1 MDPGPGQKSMKK
13 LAVAVAATVLVSAL
27 ATAQQAA
34 QPASAQAPPAPP
46 ELATSHPSTKL
57 GPSTRPVAGPPTK
70 AASGASTALPVDA
83 QNQLVKQYC
92 AGCHSDRGKAGGLTL
107 ASFDAATIEEHG
119 DVAEKMIRKLRTG
132 MMPPPNARRPEAAVV
147 QSFIDTLENKI
158 DAAAALNPNPGW
170 RPFQRLN
177 RAEYQRAVRDLVGID
192 VDVTAFLPPDTISRG
207 FDNVAD
213 VQNFSPTLMESYLR
227 AASQIS
233 RLAVGDRNA
242 SPTSVTYKIG
252 RTASQMRHVEGAP
265 MGTRGGTSVVHTF
278 PADGDYVIKMSMH
291 NEPLGGIYGRTSM
304 ATLDVKEQVE
314 VSINGERAALLDL
327 NVRMS
332 ETDPKNS
339 LEIKTP
345 PIHIAAGPQ
354 RVSAAFIQR
363 FDGPLDD
370 LLVPLENTLA
380 DVNISFGVTALPH
393 MRDMTILGPS
403 SVTGVSDTVSRRMI
417 FTCRATTAKE
427 EETCAADIVKRLTAQ
442 AYRGA
447 ATPDDLQDAMLF
459 YEQGRKKGDFE
470 SGIRMAL
477 QSILV
482 SPRFL
487 FRLEQ
492 APPDVKAL
500 KAARTY
506 RVSDQDL
513 ASRLSFF
520 LWGTIPDA
528 ELIKAASLGTL
539 RTPPVLE
546 KQVRRMLADRRSEAL
561 ATRFAGQ
568 WLRLQDLEKIH
579 PDYLLYPQ
587 YDDTLAQAMQRET
600 ELFFDS
606 LVREDRPVLDLLTA
620 DYTFVN
626 ERLAK
631 HYNIPNVTG
640 NAFRR
645 VQTPEYRRGIFG
657 HGSILTL
664 TSVAD
669 RTSPVQRGKWVMEV
683 LLGSPPPP
691 PPPNVPLLDDVKAA
705 IGGKMLS
712 TRERMEEHRKNPAC
726 TSCHRV
732 IDPLGLALENFDATG
747 AWRIKDNEVPV
758 DSVGDLYDGTR
769 MEGPAGLRQA
779 IVKHADVFLL
789 SFTENLMTY
798 ALGRRVEYADMPAI
812 RAIIHDAGRNSNRMS
827 SFVLGVVNST
837 AFRMANAEHHQLT
850 TDAGEAKR
858 SNSSAR

>member
-1 MDPGPGQKSMKK
+1 ITTGDKRRRQKANSAASPPYTRCRVKQMKK
-13 LAVAVAATVLVSAL
+13 LAVAAAATVLLGAGP
-27 ATAQQAA
+27 AAQQATKTTTA
-34 QPASAQAPPAPP
+34 HP
-46 ELATSHPSTKL
+46 TSVLSIE
-57 GPSTRPVAGPPTK
+57 S
-70 AASGASTALPVDA
+70 
-83 QNQLVKQYC
+83 QNQLVGLYC
-92 AGCHSDRGKAGGLTL
+92 ASCHSERGKAGGLTL
-107 ASFDAATIEEHG
+107 AGFDAATIDQHA

-132 MMPPPNARRPEAAVV
+132 MMPPPNARRPDVATVNAFV
-147 QSFIDTLENKI
+147 DALETKM
-158 DAAAALNPNPGW
+158 DAAAATNPNPGW

-177 RAEYQRAVRDLVGID
+177 RSEYHRAVRDLLGID
-192 VDVTAFLPPDTISRG
+192 VDVAAFLPPDTISKG

-213 VQNFSPTLMESYLR
+213 VQTFSPTLMEGYLR

-233 RLAVGDRNA
+233 RLAIGDRSA
-242 SPTSVTYKIG
+242 SATSVTYKIG
-252 RTASQMRHVEGAP
+252 RTGSQMRHVDGAP
-265 MGTRGGTSVVHTF
+265 MGTRGGISVVHTF
-278 PADGDYVIKMSMH
+278 PADGDYVVKVSMH
-291 NEPLGGIYGRTSM
+291 NEPLGGIYGRTTM
-304 ATLDVKEQVE
+304 ATLDIKEQIE
-314 VSINGERAALLDL
+314 VSVNGERVSLVDL

-332 ETDPKNS
+332 EADPKNS
-339 LEIKTP
+339 LDVKTP

-354 RVSAAFIQR
+354 RISAAFIQR
-363 FDGPLDD
+363 FDGPVDD

-393 MRDMTILGPS
+393 LRDMTILGPS
-403 SVTGVSDTVSRRMI
+403 AVTGVSDTISRRMV
-417 FTCRATTAKE
+417 FTCRPTSARE
-427 EETCAADIVKRLTAQ
+427 EETCAAEIVKGLTAR
-442 AYRGA
+442 AFRGA
-447 ATPDDLQDAMLF
+447 ATPDDVQDAMAF
-459 YEQGRKKGDFE
+459 YEKGRKSGDFE
-470 SGIRMAL
+470 DGIRRAL

-482 SPRFL
+482 SPQFL

-492 APPDVKAL
+492 APAQPKSVKVSRAH
-500 KAARTY
+500 RI
-506 RVSDQDL
+506 SDQDL

-520 LWGTIPDA
+520 IWGTLPDA
-528 ELIKAASLGTL
+528 DLMKVAGLGTL
-539 RTPPVLE
+539 HTPAALE

-561 ATRFAGQ
+561 ATRFAFQ

-579 PDYLLYPQ
+579 PDYLLFPQ

-606 LVREDRPVLDLLTA
+606 IVRDDRPVVDLLTA
-620 DYTFVN
+620 DYSFVN

-631 HYNIPNVTG
+631 HYNIPDVTG
-640 NAFRR
+640 NAYRR
-645 VQTPEYRRGIFG
+645 VRLPEYRRGLLG
-657 HGSILTL
+657 QGSILTL

-683 LLGSPPPP
+683 LLGTPPPP
-691 PPPNVPLLDDVKAA
+691 PPPNVPLLDEVKAA

-712 TRERMEEHRKNPAC
+712 TRERMDEHRKNPAC

-758 DSVGDLYDGTR
+758 DSVGDLYDGTK
-769 MEGPAGLRQA
+769 MNGPAGLQQA
-779 IVKHADVFLL
+779 LLKHSDVFLL

-812 RAIIHDAGRNSNRMS
+812 RAIIRDAAKNSNRMS
-827 SFVLGVVNST
+827 AFVLGVVNSA
-837 AFRMANAEHHQLT
+837 AFRMAKTDNEPLT

>member
-1 MDPGPGQKSMKK
+1 MKR
-13 LAVAVAATVLVSAL
+13 LAVAVAATALLSAGMSAQQTAKTTTDKAP
-27 ATAQQAA
+27 ATA
-34 QPASAQAPPAPP
+34 PAMMTAHPRTAKTTPSKGEGSA
-46 ELATSHPSTKL
+46 
-57 GPSTRPVAGPPTK
+57 V
-70 AASGASTALPVDA
+70 LPVDA
-83 QNQLVKQYC
+83 QNQLVGQYC
-92 AGCHSDRGKAGGLTL
+92 ATCHSERGKSGGLVL
-107 ASFDAATIEEHG
+107 AGFDAAKIDQHP

-132 MMPPPNARRPEAAVV
+132 MMPPPNARRPEPQTIKAFVE
-147 QSFIDTLENKI
+147 TLEGTI
-158 DAAAALNPNPGW
+158 DRTAALNPNPGW

-177 RAEYQRAVRDLVGID
+177 RAEYQRAVHDLLGID
-192 VDVTAFLPPDTISRG
+192 VDVTAYLPPDTISKG

-233 RLAVGDRNA
+233 RLAVGDRSA
-242 SPTSVTYKIG
+242 SATSVTYKIG
-252 RTASQMRHVEGAP
+252 RTLSQMRHVDGAP
-265 MGTRGGTSVVHTF
+265 MGTRGGVSVVHTF
-278 PADGDYVIKMSMH
+278 PADGDYVVKVSMH
-291 NEPLGGIYGRTSM
+291 NEPLGGIYGRTTM
-304 ATLDVKEQVE
+304 ATMDIKEQVE
-314 VSINGERAALLDL
+314 VSVNGERAALLDL

-332 ETDPKNS
+332 ETDAKNS
-339 LEIKTP
+339 LDIKTP

-354 RVSAAFIQR
+354 RISAAFIQR

-393 MRDMTILGPS
+393 MRDMTILGPQ
-403 SVTGVSDTVSRRMI
+403 SVTGVSDTVSRRMV
-417 FTCRATTAKE
+417 FTCRPTNAKE
-427 EETCAADIVKRLTAQ
+427 EETCAADIIKRLSTQ

-447 ATPDDLQDAMLF
+447 VTGDDLQDAMQF

-470 SGIRMAL
+470 NGIRMAL

-492 APPDVKAL
+492 APAEVKTVKA
-500 KAARTY
+500 ANVY
-506 RVSDQDL
+506 RISDQDL

-520 LWGTIPDA
+520 IWGATPDA
-528 ELIKAASLGTL
+528 ELLKAASGGAL
-539 RTPPVLE
+539 RTSAGFD
-546 KQVRRMLADRRSEAL
+546 KQVRRMLADRRSQAL
-561 ATRFAGQ
+561 ATRFAAQ

-587 YDDTLAQAMQRET
+587 YDDSLAQAMQRET

-606 LVREDRPVLDLLTA
+606 IVREDRPVLDLLTA
-620 DYTFVN
+620 DYSFVN

-631 HYNIPNVTG
+631 HYNIANVTG
-640 NAFRR
+640 SGFRR
-645 VQTPEYRRGIFG
+645 VEMPEYRRGLFG
-657 HGSILTL
+657 QGSILTL

-691 PPPNVPLLDDVKAA
+691 PPPNVPALDDTKAA
-705 IGGKMLS
+705 KDGKMLT

-726 TSCHRV
+726 SSCHRV

-747 AWRIKDNEVPV
+747 AWRIKDNEVPI
-758 DSVGDLYDGTR
+758 DSVGDLYDGTK
-769 MEGPAGLRQA
+769 MNGPTGLRDA
-779 IVKHADVFLL
+779 ILKHSDVFLL
-789 SFTENLMTY
+789 SFTENMMTY

-812 RAIIHDAGRNSNRMS
+812 RAIVRDAAKNNNRMS
-827 SFVLGVVNST
+827 SFVLGVVNSA
-837 AFRMANAEHHQLT
+837 AFRMAKATDNHQLT
-850 TDAGEAKR
+850 TDAGDARR
-858 SNSSAR
+858 SNSSGR

>member
-1 MDPGPGQKSMKK
+1 MNPGPGQKSMKK
-13 LAVAVAATVLVSAL
+13 LAVAVAATAL
-27 ATAQQAA
+27 IGAGAAAQQAA
-34 QPASAQAPPAPP
+34 QSASAQPPAAPPT
-46 ELATSHPSTKL
+46 LAASHPSTKL
-57 GPSTRPVAGPPTK
+57 GAGPATKPALAPSTKAGAPVS
-70 AASGASTALPVDA
+70 AALSIDS

-119 DVAEKMIRKLRTG
+119 DVAEKIIRKLRTG
-132 MMPPPNARRPEAAVV
+132 MMPPPNARRPEPAVIK
-147 QSFIDTLENKI
+147 SFIDMLENRI
-158 DAAAALNPNPGW
+158 DAAALLNPNPGW

-233 RLAVGDRNA
+233 RFAVGDRNA

-278 PADGDYVIKMSMH
+278 PADGEYVIKMSMH
-291 NEPLGGIYGRTSM
+291 NEPLGGIYGRTTM
-304 ATLDVKEQVE
+304 ATMDIKEQVE
-314 VSINGERAALLDL
+314 VSINGERAALVDL

-332 ETDPKNS
+332 EADPKNS

-417 FTCRATTAKE
+417 FSCRPTTAKE
-427 EETCAADIVKRLTAQ
+427 EETCAADIVKRLSAQ
-442 AYRGA
+442 AYRGV
-447 ATPDDLQDAMLF
+447 ATPDDVQDAMLF

-492 APPDVKAL
+492 APQEVKAV

-520 LWGTIPDA
+520 IWGTVPDA
-528 ELIKAASLGTL
+528 ELIKAAGLGTL
-539 RTPPVLE
+539 RTTAGLE

-561 ATRFAGQ
+561 ATRFAFQ

-587 YDDTLAQAMQRET
+587 YDDTLAEAMQRET

-645 VQTPEYRRGIFG
+645 VQTPEFRRGIFG

-691 PPPNVPLLDDVKAA
+691 PPPNVPTFDESNATDGGRLLTV
-705 IGGKMLS
+705 
-712 TRERMEEHRKNPAC
+712 RERMEQHRKNPAC
-726 TSCHRV
+726 NSCHRV
-732 IDPLGLALENFDATG
+732 IDPLGLALENFDVTG
-747 AWRIKDNEVPV
+747 AWRIRDNGNPV
-758 DSVGDLYDGTR
+758 DPTGDLYDGTK
-769 MEGPAGLRQA
+769 MDGPIGLRNA
-779 IVKHADVFLL
+779 LLKHSDAFVL

-798 ALGRRVEYADMPAI
+798 ALGRRVEFYDMPAVRTVI
-812 RAIIHDAGRNSNRMS
+812 RDAAKNGNKMS
-827 SFVLGVVNST
+827 AFILGVAKSN
-837 AFRMANAEHHQLT
+837 AFQMSRAEKIET
-850 TDAGEAKR
+850 TEASR
-858 SNSSAR
+858 

>member
-1 MDPGPGQKSMKK
+1 
-13 LAVAVAATVLVSAL
+13 
-27 ATAQQAA
+27 
-34 QPASAQAPPAPP
+34 
-46 ELATSHPSTKL
+46 
-57 GPSTRPVAGPPTK
+57 
-70 AASGASTALPVDA
+70 
-83 QNQLVKQYC
+83 
-92 AGCHSDRGKAGGLTL
+92 
-107 ASFDAATIEEHG
+107 
-119 DVAEKMIRKLRTG
+119 
-132 MMPPPNARRPEAAVV
+132 
-147 QSFIDTLENKI
+147 
-158 DAAAALNPNPGW
+158 
-170 RPFQRLN
+170 
-177 RAEYQRAVRDLVGID
+177 
-192 VDVTAFLPPDTISRG
+192 
-207 FDNVAD
+207 
-213 VQNFSPTLMESYLR
+213 
-227 AASQIS
+227 
-233 RLAVGDRNA
+233 
-242 SPTSVTYKIG
+242 
-252 RTASQMRHVEGAP
+252 
-265 MGTRGGTSVVHTF
+265 
-278 PADGDYVIKMSMH
+278 
-291 NEPLGGIYGRTSM
+291 M
-304 ATLDVKEQVE
+304 ATMDIKEQVE
-314 VSINGERAALLDL
+314 VSVNGERAALLDL

-332 ETDPKNS
+332 ETDAKNG
-339 LEIKTP
+339 LDVKTP

-354 RVSAAFIQR
+354 RISAAFIQR

-370 LLVPLENTLA
+370 LLIPLENTLA

-393 MRDMTILGPS
+393 MRDVTILGPTN
-403 SVTGVSDTVSRRMI
+403 VTGVSDTVSRRMI
-417 FTCRATTAKE
+417 FTCRPTTAKE
-427 EETCAADIVKRLTAQ
+427 EETCAADIVKRLSTQ
-442 AYRGA
+442 AYRGV
-447 ATPDDLQDAMLF
+447 ATLDDIQDAMQF

-492 APPDVKAL
+492 GPPELKVVKAS
-500 KAARTY
+500 APRAY
-506 RVSDQDL
+506 RLTDQDL

-520 LWGTIPDA
+520 LWGTVPDA
-528 ELIKAASLGTL
+528 DLMKAASLGAL
-539 RTPPVLE
+539 RTPAGLD
-546 KQVRRMLADRRSEAL
+546 KQVRRMLADRRAAAL
-561 ATRFAGQ
+561 STRFAGQ

-600 ELFFDS
+600 EMFFDS
-606 LVREDRPVLDLLTA
+606 LVREDRPVTDLLTA

-640 NAFRR
+640 SGFRR
-645 VQTPEYRRGIFG
+645 VEVPDYRRGILG

-758 DSVGDLYDGTR
+758 DSVGDLY
-769 MEGPAGLRQA
+769 AGLRA
-779 IVKHADVFLL
+779 AMVKHSDVFLL

-798 ALGRRVEYADMPAI
+798 ALGRRVEAADMPAI
-812 RAIIHDAGRNSNRMS
+812 RAVIRDAAKNENRMS
-827 SFVLGVVNST
+827 SFVTGVINSA
-837 AFRMANAEHHQLT
+837 AFRMAKAADSQILT
-850 TDAGEAKR
+850 TDAGDAKR
-858 SNSSAR
+858 SNSSSR